1 MDEISAKLTI
11 LFENPFWIG
20 LYERIYKNKLEVCK
34 ITDGEVYEFML
45 KNWKKLRFS
54 PPVKG
59 VKPVKEKINPKRMQR
74 EINKAQKNTE
84 IGTKSQQAL
93 KLQQEQIKDNK
104 KAIKKIKRE
113 EEAKRQFEFKQK
125 KKKQKHKGH

>member
-1 MDEISAKLTI
+1 MFFGISL
-11 LFENPFWIG
+11 
-20 LYERIYKNKLEVCK
+20 
-34 ITDGEVYEFML
+34 ITDGICDFVAAITS
-45 KNWKKLRFS
+45 KK
-54 PPVKG
+54 
-59 VKPVKEKINPKRMQR
+59 
-74 EINKAQKNTE
+74 INKAQKNTE

-125 KKKQKHKGH
+125 KKKHRGH